1 MFVQLLKLA
10 AVPAIMATA
19 CAAYGAEWMT
29 DLDAACAKAKA
40 EGKAVLVDFTGSD
53 WCGWCVRLRSS
64 ILDTPAF
71 QNYAKDKF
79 VLMEVDVPK
88 NVARIGAEL
97 HARNRQI
104 AARYNVTSYPTML
117 VLNPEGEVLGGFIG
131 GRDTM
136 ESVITPLNEALT
148 TRNKTE
154 EARQCEGKE
163 RAQALFAV
171 YNQLH
176 PSMRPY
182 FRALRDEIAACDSEN
197 STGIHNEIRD
207 TNQMEHLKQQL
218 NEIGADYAAG
228 MQLLQQEIEKASA
241 TNHPLIARLRQDFIR
256 RHQDHL
262 VMEADSFEDVMK
274 LKEVLLDLAEYSDF
288 EDKADIRRETEEMFR
303 NPEEVLNML
312 KSKREDKK

>member
-1 MFVQLLKLA
+1 
-10 AVPAIMATA
+10 MAMA

-53 WCGWCVRLRSS
+53 WCGWCVRLRNT
-64 ILDTPAF
+64 ILDTPTF
-71 QNYAKDKF
+71 RNYAQDKF

-104 AARYNVTSYPTML
+104 AARYNVTTYPTIL
-117 VLNPEGEVLGGFIG
+117 VLNPEGEVLGGFVG

-136 ESVITPLNEALT
+136 ESVIKPLDEALT
-148 TRNKTE
+148 TRSKTE
-154 EARQCEGKE
+154 EASLLQGEA

-176 PSMRPY
+176 PNMRPY
-182 FRALRDEIAACDSEN
+182 FRSLRDEIAACDTQN

-207 TNQMEHLKQQL
+207 TKQMEQLKQQL
-218 NEIGADYAAG
+218 NEIGADYDAG
-228 MQLLQQEIEKASA
+228 MKLLQQEIEQASA
-241 TNHPLIARLRQDFIR
+241 TNHPLIARMRQDFIR
-256 RHQDHL
+256 RHQDQL
-262 VMEADSFEDVMK
+262 VMQANSLEDVMK
-274 LKEVLLDLAEYSDF
+274 LKKVLLDLAEYSDL
-288 EDKADIRRETEEMFR
+288 EDAADIRRETEDMFR
-303 NPEEVLNML
+303 HPEEVLNML
-312 KSKREDKK
+312 KSKRESKN